1 MTSQK
6 FDLMRDVIYECS
18 QTYYFHRPSLLVYDV
33 NLLTPRYT
41 TFLCQPQ
48 GVVQE
53 ISCKSKPPNVL
64 YRGVWNSEHV
74 RNLNGRGGFCLPMVF
89 CFLNGR
95 QLSGPLE
102 NQSLGQPGPFYIQ
115 CVRYS
120 DVRVQAPTVSRS
132 FQFCIQ

>member
-48 GVVQE
+48 GVV
-53 ISCKSKPPNVL
+53 
-64 YRGVWNSEHV
+64 
-74 RNLNGRGGFCLPMVF
+74 
-89 CFLNGR
+89 
-95 QLSGPLE
+95 
-102 NQSLGQPGPFYIQ
+102 
-115 CVRYS
+115 
-120 DVRVQAPTVSRS
+120 
-132 FQFCIQ
+132 